1 DAESLEIL
9 VSEKM
14 RFKSEQFPNK
24 ERSEYTGRTN
34 SLSARSTL
42 VNVIPTR
49 DGDAYVLFGTDLQ
62 ISGSRP
68 TGRKIEVVFINGGD
82 ANIEWVQIAH
92 GPWYSAVQIQPI
104 VVNNRLRILL
114 CGTEE
119 RFKEDPEVKGL
130 TVGFE
135 AIYQLGALTIDA
147 DGYME
152 LETVLDAERGYTDF
166 EHCYYAGKGEWTVR
180 TEHNYQG
187 ATLYYLTTFRM
198 K

>member
-1 DAESLEIL
+1 
-9 VSEKM
+9 M
-14 RFKSEQFPNK
+14 RFKSEQFPNE

-49 DGDAYVLFGTDLQ
+49 NGDAYVLFGTDLQ

-82 ANIEWVQIAH
+82 ATIEWVQIAH

-104 VVNNRLRILL
+104 VVNNKLHILV

-119 RFKEDPEVKGL
+119 RFEEDPNVKGL

-147 DGYME
+147 NGYME
-152 LETVLDAERGYTDF
+152 LETILDAEKGYTNF
-166 EHCYYAGKGEWTVR
+166 EHCYYAGKGEWAVR